1 MTDERRGHDR
11 ESLAKAEIPGKFLI
25 ESGGESQSFTQVCD
39 VSISGMGLVLNKAL
53 STGQEI
59 VVKYISEDFSVGIN
73 AVVAWCVPDAEDHRV
88 GVQFSSEDLDANVM
102 LFMTLREY
110 IDDFGEAF

>member
-25 ESGGESQSFTQVCD
+25 ETDGASQTFNQVCD
-39 VSISGMGLVLNKAL
+39 VSISGMGLVLNNAMN
-53 STGQEI
+53 TGQEI
-59 VVKYISEDFSVGIN
+59 KIKYVSEDFSVAIN
-73 AVVAWCVPDAEDHRV
+73 AVVAWCVPDQDDHRV
-88 GVQFSSEDLDANVM
+88 GIQFSSEDLDANVM